1 MIGYLRHEQ
10 DSKGAIL
17 QFKVTLKDVKPAV
30 WRRIEIPA
38 SYTFWELHVAIQDAM
53 GWLDCHL
60 HLFRVRGA
68 TRKLVEIGIPDDDP
82 FEDTPAWLAGWTV
95 HVADYFRRVGTR
107 ASYEYD
113 FGDGW
118 AHDLRL
124 EAILPRAAKTK
135 YPQCVAGARRCPP
148 EDCGGPYGYRELLKT
163 ISDPDHEEHE
173 SMLEWLG
180 GPIDP
185 ESFDPSDVRFDNPA
199 KRWKIAFGAFNG
211 RNRGPTRRA

>member
-1 MIGYLRHEQ
+1 MNP
-10 DSKGAIL
+10 KGDIL

-30 WRRIEIPA
+30 WRRIEVPA

-68 TRKLVEIGIPDDDP
+68 ARRFVEIGIPDDDP
-82 FEDTPAWLAGWTV
+82 FEDMPAWLAGWTV
-95 HVADYFRRVGTR
+95 QVADYFRRVGAR

-118 AHDLRL
+118 RHDLRL

-135 YPQCVAGARRCPP
+135 YPRCVAGAQRCPP

-163 ISDPDHEEHE
+163 ISDPDHEEYE

-185 ESFDPSDVRFDNPA
+185 GSFDPADVRFDNPA
-199 KRWKIAFGAFNG
+199 KRWKIAFGA
-211 RNRGPTRRA
+211 